1 MVPITP
7 DAASGPPVPAP
18 QGTPASCPLVTR
30 RTVRWRLTQLV
41 AACVLPVWLCAGLL
55 VHYAVKTKWALVE
68 SHMAESAR
76 ALALA
81 VDQELA
87 IIQTAL
93 EGLTTSPALDH
104 DDFPAF
110 RVQVAKLL
118 RSFPQSDIVMAD
130 ATGQQVFNSYLPPE
144 APLPKRGVPAV
155 VRQVF
160 ETGRPGQSRLFRG
173 AVTGRAMISLDMPV
187 WKDGRVHYDLAMTV
201 PAARFSGILAQHA
214 HEPHWVITIL
224 DPGNTVVAR
233 TAGPESL
240 VGQSAEKALPGLF
253 PEAGASVAYT
263 TVNLEHVPVLATF
276 VRAKKSGFGVVV
288 SVPQTLLLAEQR
300 IWLWWTIGGTALL
313 SLLGLGVAMGMARG
327 ITRSI
332 QALIPQARALAE
344 GTPVDLSSH
353 NLDETLQVAKA
364 LDNASWLLRTRAAER
379 EAAERK
385 RQETEE
391 RLKEHDRIFRIVA
404 DNSANWEYWVDAAGS
419 CQWVSPSCLRISGY
433 PSEAFLSGRV
443 TFDAIIHPEDRK
455 IWESHLATLDQT
467 SAPHGE
473 LNVRI
478 LRPDGTVVPIGHVCE
493 AIVAADGSPLGRR
506 GSNRDMTEQLRIE
519 GALKAAKAQ
528 ADAANQAKSE
538 FLANM
543 SHEIRTPLSGVLGML
558 QLLAASNLDDE
569 QRDFVQMAT
578 GASKRL
584 TRLLSDILDLSQI
597 ESGKLSLREAEFAP
611 GEVRQAVLDIF
622 APMAGKKGLALA
634 FDLDDKLPPGLIGDD
649 ARLRQ
654 VLLNLVGNAVKYTDT
669 GGIRVTVAPVATDRP
684 DGRLAVCFT
693 VSDTGRGI
701 AAAMREAIFDRFVQ
715 VGNAAAKAPG
725 GVGLGL
731 AIVKRLTDLMGGTIA
746 LDSALGHG
754 TTIRVTLPFAVA
766 GSRPEAEGVSLAL
779 KRPDR
784 VLSILVAED
793 DAMNQFAIERLLTK
807 VGHRPRLCANGEL
820 ALAALAEASFD
831 LVLMDVQMP
840 IMDGLTATRHIR
852 SDTSGR
858 FDPAIPVVAMTA
870 YAMSGDREKFL
881 AAGMNDY
888 VAKPMDAP
896 TLLQVIEQVMAA
908 RAAACHGNTPS

>member
-1 MVPITP
+1 MVPFPP
-7 DAASGPPVPAP
+7 DAASGPSLPAP
-18 QGTPASCPLVTR
+18 PDTPVSCPLVTR

-41 AACVLPVWLCAGLL
+41 AACVVPVWLCAGLL

-68 SHMAESAR
+68 NHMAESAR

-87 IIQTAL
+87 IIQAAL
-93 EGLTTSPALDH
+93 EGLTTSPALEH

-110 RVQVAKLL
+110 RIQVAKLL

-130 ATGQQVFNSYLPPE
+130 ATGQQVFNSFLPPE
-144 APLPKRGVPAV
+144 APLPKRGVPEAV
-155 VRQVF
+155 RRVF
-160 ETGRPGQSRLFRG
+160 ETGMPCQSRLFRG
-173 AVTGRAMISLDMPV
+173 AVTGRTMISLDLPV
-187 WKDGRVHYDLAMTV
+187 WKDGQVRYDLAMTM
-201 PAARFSGILAQHA
+201 PTARFADILAQHT
-214 HEPHWVITIL
+214 HEPHWVTTIL

-240 VGQSAEKALPGLF
+240 IGQPADKALPGLF
-253 PEAGASVAYT
+253 PGAGETVAYT
-263 TVNLEHVPVLATF
+263 TVNLAHEPVLATF

-288 SVPQTLLLAEQR
+288 SVPQALLRAEQR
-300 IWLWWTIGGTALL
+300 AWLWWTVGGTALL
-313 SLLGLGVAMGMARG
+313 SLLGLGVALAMARG

-344 GTPVDLSSH
+344 GKPVDLSCH
-353 NLDETLQVAKA
+353 NLDETLLVAKA
-364 LDNASWLLRTRAAER
+364 LDNASWLLRTRASER

-404 DNSANWEYWVDAAGS
+404 DNSANWEYWVDASGV
-419 CQWVSPSCLRISGY
+419 CQWVSPSCRRISGY
-433 PSEAFLSGRV
+433 PTEAFSSGRV
-443 TFDAIIHPEDRK
+443 TLDAIIHPEDRK
-455 IWESHLATLDQT
+455 TWENHLATLGQPT
-467 SAPHGE
+467 APHGE
-473 LNVRI
+473 LKVRI
-478 LRPDGTVVPIGHVCE
+478 LRPNGTVVPIGHVCE
-493 AIVAADGSPLGRR
+493 AIVAADGSALGRR

-543 SHEIRTPLSGVLGML
+543 SHEIRTPLAGVLGML
-558 QLLAASNLDDE
+558 QLLYASDLDDE

-578 GASKRL
+578 SASKRL
-584 TRLLSDILDLSQI
+584 TRLLSDILDLSRI
-597 ESGKLSLREAEFAP
+597 ESGKLSLHEAEFSP

-622 APMAGKKGLALA
+622 APMAGKKGLALT
-634 FDLDDKLPPGLIGDD
+634 FELDDRLPPCLIGDD

-654 VLLNLVGNAVKYTDT
+654 ILLNLVGNAVKYTDT
-669 GGIRVTVAPVATDRP
+669 GSIRVTAAPGKTELP
-684 DGRLAVCFT
+684 DGKLGVCFT
-693 VSDTGRGI
+693 VADTGRGI
-701 AAAMREAIFDRFVQ
+701 AADMRDAIFDRFVQ
-715 VGNAAAKAPG
+715 VGETTANAPG

-731 AIVKRLTDLMGGTIA
+731 AIVKRLTDLMGGTIT
-746 LDSALGHG
+746 LDSTLGRG
-754 TTIRVTLPFAVA
+754 TTMRVTLPFAVA
-766 GSRPEAEGVSLAL
+766 GSRPDTEGGGLAL
-779 KRPDR
+779 ERP
-784 VLSILVAED
+784 VHALSILVAED
-793 DAMNQFAIERLLTK
+793 DDMNQFAIERLLTK

-820 ALAALAEASFD
+820 ALAALAETPFD

-840 IMDGLTATRHIR
+840 VMDGLTATRRIR

-881 AAGMNDY
+881 AAGMDDY
-888 VAKPMDAP
+888 VAKPMDAT
-896 TLLQVIEQVMAA
+896 TLLTVIKQVMAA
-908 RAAACHGNTPS
+908 RAAARHDTTPS